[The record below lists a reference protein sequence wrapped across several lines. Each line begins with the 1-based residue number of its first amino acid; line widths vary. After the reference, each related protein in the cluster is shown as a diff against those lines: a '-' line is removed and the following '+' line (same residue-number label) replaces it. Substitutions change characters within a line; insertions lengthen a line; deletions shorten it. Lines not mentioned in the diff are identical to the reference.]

1 MFQSFMKS
9 GRHYRARSETR
20 NPKGAREWRWVS
32 RLQAVRMQNGN
43 LPPEAGH
50 RTRPTQRRWL
60 MAFRPKDLAGNFKF
74 RQCLRMVRLVL
85 FDVDGTLVHTGRA
98 GSQAFAKT
106 FATEFNAH
114 DGIEKIKFAG
124 RTDVSLVREFFGYH
138 NIPATPENFQR
149 FFERFVFWLDRM
161 VAQGNGEICRGV
173 PEFLDELRTLP
184 HPPVLGLLT
193 GNIRLGAEIKLR
205 RYGLW
210 HLFETGGFADDHEDR
225 NHIAA
230 AALERGRRV
239 LGKNLRPEE
248 IVVVGDTPFD
258 IRCGKFIGAKVLAV
272 ATGGAKLDEL
282 KRHQPDW
289 VVEDLTRVSAREVCD
304 QR

>member
-1 MFQSFMKS
+1 M
-9 GRHYRARSETR
+9 
-20 NPKGAREWRWVS
+20 
-32 RLQAVRMQNGN
+32 N
-43 LPPEAGH
+43 LVPNWSSAL
-50 RTRPTQRRWL
+50 RQRRQETPAQRL
-60 MAFRPKDLAGNFKF
+60 RAEFNFGVAQFIPPIVLKILAENFKF
-74 RQCLRMVRLVL
+74 RQLLRMVRLVL

-106 FATEFNAH
+106 FATEFNAR
-114 DGIEKIKFAG
+114 DGIDKIRFAG
-124 RTDVSLVREFFGYH
+124 RTDVNLVREFFGFH

-149 FFERFVFWLDRM
+149 FFERYVFWLDQIL
-161 VAQGNGEICRGV
+161 AHSTGKICQGV
-173 PEFLDELRTLP
+173 PEFINGLRALP
-184 HPPVLGLLT
+184 NPPTLGLLT

-205 RYGLW
+205 HYGLW
-210 HLFETGGFADDHEDR
+210 GVFKTGGFADDHEDR

-230 AALERGRRV
+230 ATLERGRRV

-289 VVEDLTRVSAREVCD
+289 AVEDLTRVSAREVCD